1 MKLIL
6 LNIKNLLPY
15 FLLIIIYFIIVNIE
29 AQQSQY
35 QIINDIEKNKDIKID
50 SVKRIIIPVI
60 PYQK

>member
-35 QIINDIEKNKDIKID
+35 QIINDIEKNKDLKID